1 MKNILYKII
10 FLKIGTNSL
19 QIIIRNKIYKYF
31 LKKIQKKFNRSIF
44 FNNDI
49 RNKTHMFIILKYLD

>member
-31 LKKIQKKFNRSIF
+31 LKKIQKTFNRSIF